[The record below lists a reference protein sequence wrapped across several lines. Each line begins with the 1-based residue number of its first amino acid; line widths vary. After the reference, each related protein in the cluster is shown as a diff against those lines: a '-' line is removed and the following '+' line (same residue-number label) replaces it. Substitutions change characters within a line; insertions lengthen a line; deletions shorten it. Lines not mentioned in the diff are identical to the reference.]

1 MTKKKLRFQGV
12 DVDTLSGEY
21 DNGSALHIAASN
33 LGLEAAKVLLTYGA
47 DPCLKD
53 DLARAPVDCI
63 PDTTAAVQSSSE
75 ETTDKASFVNGTGE
89 NAFAAPSDE
98 QRLKA
103 NKMRILLTRG
113 QAGLQKIFPD
123 EAETP
128 ERHRS
133 PRRSSSSVRRM
144 SASSSGIGS
153 NGSSGH
159 QGFVVSSKAV
169 LQALGMK
176 VSFRQW

>member
-12 DVDTLSGEY
+12 DVDIVSGEY

-63 PDTTAAVQSSSE
+63 PDTTAAQSPSE
-75 ETTDKASFVNGTGE
+75 EDKASFVNGTGE

-153 NGSSGH
+153 NGSSGQ

-176 VSFRQW
+176 VSCRQWKL